1 MTIHKVLVCDDSA
14 TDITN
19 IKGIV
24 EEAGYEVVMAKNG
37 AEALS
42 QAKAEKP
49 DLIFLDIIMPEMDGY
64 ETCRKLQEDKD
75 TKEIPVVFV
84 TSKGQKADRLWAQMQ
99 GGKDLIAKPYTA
111 DQIIAKLQEF

>member
-1 MTIHKVLVCDDSA
+1 MAIRKVLVCDDSA

-24 EEAGYEVVMAKNG
+24 EDAGYPVVMARNG

-42 QAKAEKP
+42 KAKSEKP
-49 DLIFLDIIMPEMDGY
+49 DIIFLDILMPEMDGY
-64 ETCRKLQEDKD
+64 ATCRKLQEDAD
-75 TKEIPVVFV
+75 TKDIPVIFV

-99 GGKDLIAKPYTA
+99 GGKDLIAKPYTP
-111 DQIIAKLQEF
+111 DQIIAKLNEY